1 MCRGAKSPNNAAV
14 RIIWAAAFYCPLAPP
29 SAAPRLLWRD
39 CFPRTMVPHSTCLLF
54 LAFSWNW
61 QLLKSTFVLAELLKS
76 TSSWSCPIF
85 PFDTAHHLPALFPKS
100 LHLLVT
106 LSPTGGRFQYRQ
118 VQLKAEKSKTACMKL
133 DFSRPNSNW
142 TAFSAMKAYRDP
154 YRLIAISNE
163 SSFAASQGA
172 SRGCSERL
180 CSSHVGCRRERNH
193 SDLWQHHCYGV
204 ARWASKRCFSVRC
217 GCNRTPHIDGQDE
230 LCQGTVSTA
239 VLLPPNTLQAN
250 NPTPARTYSIRHI
263 PISRRRR
270 RSSCRPWL
278 IGLSPVVL
286 RAARPAGD
294 SPISPKAPSDT
305 PPFTFLGIM
314 YL

>member
-1 MCRGAKSPNNAAV
+1 M
-14 RIIWAAAFYCPLAPP
+14 
-29 SAAPRLLWRD
+29 LWRD

-193 SDLWQHHCYGV
+193 SDLWQQHCYGV
-204 ARWASKRCFSVRC
+204 ARWASKRCHPVRYSC
-217 GCNRTPHIDGQDE
+217 KRASHMDGQDE
-230 LCQGTVSTA
+230 LCQGHRINCGAPSSKHPPGKQGNSRTN
-239 VLLPPNTLQAN
+239 LLHKAHPNPKKKAEVFL
-250 NPTPARTYSIRHI
+250 S
-263 PISRRRR
+263 
-270 RSSCRPWL
+270 PWL
-278 IGLSPVVL
+278 IGLSPAV
-286 RAARPAGD
+286 RAARSTAGD

>member
-1 MCRGAKSPNNAAV
+1 M
-14 RIIWAAAFYCPLAPP
+14 
-29 SAAPRLLWRD
+29 LWRD

-142 TAFSAMKAYRDP
+142 TAFSAMKAYQNPLDLSQYATKAPSPHGKARQEAVANALAHRTWDVGANATIVIHGSSIVMASP
-154 YRLIAISNE
+154 VGLPSGVSRSDAAAIAPRTSTAKTN
-163 SSFAASQGA
+163 
-172 SRGCSERL
+172 C
-180 CSSHVGCRRERNH
+180 
-193 SDLWQHHCYGV
+193 
-204 ARWASKRCFSVRC
+204 AR
-217 GCNRTPHIDGQDE
+217 
-230 LCQGTVSTA
+230 GTVSTA
-239 VLLPPNTLQAN
+239 VPLPPNILQAN
-250 NPTPARTYSIRHI
+250 KATPARTYSIRHI

-286 RAARPAGD
+286 RASRPAGD

-305 PPFTFLGIM
+305 PPSTFLGIM